1 MKNKNTLHTEL
12 WIDRENVDRVS
23 SFKFLGVHI
32 SEDLTWS
39 LNTSHLIKK
48 AQKCLFHLRTL
59 KRNRLPQKLLINFY
73 NCTIKYVLT
82 YGCTV
87 WYSSCTAAEN
97 KTFSGWLK
105 QLSGLSALHSRTW
118 ATSTQAAYHSHP
130 GHSLFSILP
139 SGRLRTIRART
150 NRLKNSFFP
159 RAVDSLL
166 KHQHTH
172 TTLIKT
178 HIHSP
183 DEQYKC

>member
-12 WIDRENVDRVS
+12 WMDREKVDRVS
-23 SFKFLGVHI
+23 SSRVHI

-97 KTFSGWLK
+97 MTFSGWLK
-105 QLSGLSALHSRTW
+105 QLSGLPALHSRTW
-118 ATSTQAAYHSHP
+118 ATSTQAAST
-130 GHSLFSILP
+130 
-139 SGRLRTIRART
+139 SGPQTSLRT
-150 NRLKNSFFP
+150 
-159 RAVDSLL
+159 
-166 KHQHTH
+166 TH
-172 TTLIKT
+172 TQDTPCSASSHQAGWEPSEPEPTDSKTASFQELWIPSSNINTHTLL
-178 HIHSP
+178 S
-183 DEQYKC
+183 

>member
-12 WIDRENVDRVS
+12 WMDRENVDRVS

-97 KTFSGWLK
+97 MTFSGWLK
-105 QLSGLSALHSRTW
+105 QLSGLPALHSRTW
-118 ATSTQAAYHSHP
+118 ATSTQAAST
-130 GHSLFSILP
+130 
-139 SGRLRTIRART
+139 SGPQTSLRT
-150 NRLKNSFFP
+150 
-159 RAVDSLL
+159 
-166 KHQHTH
+166 TH
-172 TTLIKT
+172 TRDTPCSASSHQAGWEPSEPEPTDSKTASFQELWIPSSNINTHTLL
-178 HIHSP
+178 S
-183 DEQYKC
+183 